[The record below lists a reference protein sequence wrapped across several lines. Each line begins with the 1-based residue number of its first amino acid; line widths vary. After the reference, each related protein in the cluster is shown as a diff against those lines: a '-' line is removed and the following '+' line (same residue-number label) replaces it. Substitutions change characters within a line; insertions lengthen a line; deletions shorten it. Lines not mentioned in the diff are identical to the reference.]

1 MRATALRVALAAAAL
16 VLAACSVAL
25 YVRDVR
31 ARRPAEQFLA
41 RFDVTARRPA
51 EAATVALVPAAD
63 LAADVVADIALSDA
77 FGSYQLQALTPELR
91 ERWLRAVE
99 SIDDEIVA
107 ARELTLDA
115 AARRPGWPLH
125 WALLGRLSY
134 TWQYRHPLA
143 TTASDFPQWLEPLRI
158 GFLHAP
164 GSDSTAV
171 ALASATLE
179 KWPDLPAPARAEAGP
194 LFGRALHD
202 PEFAKA
208 ALPMIQ
214 QAVGRDQALA
224 LLPRDPRTLRAA
236 FTTLAERKDV
246 AGAVT
251 IYRLWESA
259 EWQARVRDLE
269 ELEERA
275 RLNDVEGV
283 RRLSNEWLNAHPATD
298 FDTPAGRRQLLRVL
312 EITTNDREALWQ
324 RDARGSALRFL
335 LDHRMHPGRSRGSG
349 IEIVAGGSAIGEAMS
364 AMEAVPDPIRAR
376 ARLLAGDVFGA
387 ESLFQRSDSN
397 GALEWTPFLVD
408 LARFRIAQNMPDA
421 ARVALDNVARAARD
435 ECEVRLVRRELEQ
448 RPKVANEESVNSL
461 SSDWSSNGQLSVCVD
476 PETATNSYLTTTI
489 DVTSSALVSYGWN
502 GGRRA
507 TILMPA
513 GRIRASMPLAG
524 QWGRNAF
531 YLRALA
537 GGPIT
542 PMTPTIERK

>member
-1 MRATALRVALAAAAL
+1 MRAAAPRAVLATAAVL
-16 VLAACSVAL
+16 LAACSIAF

-31 ARRPAEQFLA
+31 ERRPAEEFLA
-41 RFDVTARRPA
+41 RFDVTMRRPA

-77 FGSYQLQALTPELR
+77 FGSQRLEDATPELR

-99 SIDDEIVA
+99 SIDDELLA
-107 ARELTLDA
+107 AREIALDA
-115 AARRPGWPLH
+115 AARRPGWALH

-143 TTASDFPQWLEPLRI
+143 TTASDFPQWYEPLRVALRHGAGNDGI
-158 GFLHAP
+158 
-164 GSDSTAV
+164 AV

-179 KWPDLPAPARAEAGP
+179 KWPELPAEARADSGA
-194 LFGRALHD
+194 LFARALHD
-202 PEFAKA
+202 PDFAKA
-208 ALPMIQ
+208 ALPMILL
-214 QAVGRDQALA
+214 ALGREQALA
-224 LLPRDPRTLRAA
+224 LLPREPRALRAA
-236 FTTLAERKDV
+236 FTTLAERNDL
-246 AGAVT
+246 AAAVT
-251 IYRLWESA
+251 TYRLWEA
-259 EWQARVRDLE
+259 TEWQARVRDLQ

-275 RLNDVEGV
+275 RLHDVEGV
-283 RRLSNEWLNAHPATD
+283 RRLSNDWLNAHPAAD

-349 IEIVAGGSAIGEAMS
+349 IEIVAGGTAVGEAMS
-364 AMEAVPDPIRAR
+364 ALEAVPDPMRAR

-387 ESLFQRSDSN
+387 ESLFQRSDTN

-435 ECEVRLVRRELEQ
+435 ECEVRIVRRQLARVPE
-448 RPKVANEESVNSL
+448 PAIEESLHS
-461 SSDWSSNGQLSVCVD
+461 WSSSGQLSVCVD
-476 PETATNSYLTTTI
+476 PETASRSFLTTTI
-489 DVTSSALVSYGWN
+489 DATSPALVSYGWN
-502 GGRRA
+502 GGRRE
-507 TILMPA
+507 TIVLPA
-513 GRIRASMPLAG
+513 GRIRARMPLAG

-531 YLRALA
+531 FLRALA

-542 PMTPTIERK
+542 PVGSTIERR